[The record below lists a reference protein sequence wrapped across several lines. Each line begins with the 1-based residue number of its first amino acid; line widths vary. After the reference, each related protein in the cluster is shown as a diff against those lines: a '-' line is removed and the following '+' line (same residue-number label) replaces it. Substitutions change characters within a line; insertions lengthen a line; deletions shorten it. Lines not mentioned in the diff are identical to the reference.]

1 MFKLKEIVQVWP
13 SLRKNKLVRPNMLP
27 LEPRVLQSVLTQHNI
42 LKYLS
47 SKKTIYIV
55 KQN

>member
-47 SKKTIYIV
+47 SKKPIYIV